1 MMEYVVLP
9 SQAKI
14 KAAVKSLLFFILVG
28 ALGIVFFSPFLIMI
42 TTAFK
47 TNQDAFTLPVKLFP
61 RQVVFE
67 NFPNAIAVIPYW
79 RYMGNTAFI
88 TLFSILG
95 QLMVTPMVA
104 YSLAKIPWKGS
115 KIISGLLMATM
126 MIPFTV
132 TMIPLYRI
140 YSKLHLTNTYVPL
153 ILPMYFGKAFYIIIV
168 RQFFVGLPNSLMEA
182 ARIDGTNE
190 FQRYLFIA
198 LPLCKPALTTI
209 AIYSFIDAWSDY
221 LAPLIYISKPG
232 KLTLSLG
239 MQQFLSLYSVDWALL
254 MAAAL
259 IFVTPVVF
267 FFLFFQRYFV
277 QGISTSGLK
286 A

>member
-1 MMEYVVLP
+1 MM
-9 SQAKI
+9 I
-14 KAAVKSLLFFILVG
+14 KVNGYALIKKYTGMILFFAVTGVLCVI
-28 ALGIVFFSPFLIMI
+28 FFSPFLIMV

-47 TNQDAFTLPVKLFP
+47 TNKDAFTLPVRLFP
-61 RQVVFE
+61 RKVVFE
-67 NFPNAIAVIPYW
+67 NFPLAMETIPYW

-88 TLFSILG
+88 TVFSVMG

-104 YSLAKIPWKGS
+104 YSLAKINWKGA

-132 TMIPLYRI
+132 TMIPLYRT
-140 YSKLHLTNTYVPL
+140 YSALHLTNTYVPL
-153 ILPMYFGKAFYIIIV
+153 ILPTYFGKAFFIIIM
-168 RQFFVGLPNSLMEA
+168 RQFFAGVPNSLIEA
-182 ARIDGTNE
+182 GRIDGANE
-190 FQRYLFIA
+190 LQRYLFIA
-198 LPLCKPALTTI
+198 LPLCKPVLTTVG
-209 AIYSFIDAWSDY
+209 IYAFLDAWSDY
-221 LAPLIYISKPG
+221 LAPLIYISRSS

-239 MQQFLSLYSVDWALL
+239 MQQFLSQFKVDWALL

-259 IFVTPVVF
+259 IFVLPVIL

-277 QGISTSGLK
+277 QGVATSGLK